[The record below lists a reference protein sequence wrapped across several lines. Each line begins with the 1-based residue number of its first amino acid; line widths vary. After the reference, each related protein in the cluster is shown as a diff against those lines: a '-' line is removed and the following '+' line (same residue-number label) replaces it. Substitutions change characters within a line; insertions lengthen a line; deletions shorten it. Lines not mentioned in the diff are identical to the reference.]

1 MVEFDYWANLF
12 EQLPIYFM
20 TFHGEQPVKVVME
33 AIDHAQYVNDINH
46 VIIDNVQF
54 MMGISDEPKHIDRF
68 WKQDV
73 IIAAF
78 RTFATRRNCHVTL
91 VIHPRKEKDSED
103 LTTNSIF
110 GGAKAT
116 QEADNVLII
125 QDKRLTSVRGKKYLQ
140 IAKNRYS
147 GDLGI
152 MPLEF
157 DKLSLSYAQKA
168 KKKPPNEETSNV
180 SEQTKTE

>member
-1 MVEFDYWANLF
+1 
-12 EQLPIYFM
+12 
-20 TFHGEQPVKVVME
+20 
-33 AIDHAQYVNDINH
+33 
-46 VIIDNVQF
+46 
-54 MMGISDEPKHIDRF
+54 MMGTSDEPRHFDKY
-68 WKQDV
+68 WKQDE

-91 VIHPRKEKDSED
+91 VIHPRKVVFVLIPLVRLLLWHTIILQEKSDED

-110 GGAKAT
+110 GSAKAT

-125 QDKRLTSVRGKKYLQ
+125 QDKRLVSVKGKKYLQ

-152 MPLEF
+152 MMLDF
-157 DKLSLSYAQKA
+157 DREALSYAKA
-168 KKKPPNEETSNV
+168 KEK
-180 SEQTKTE
+180 